1 MAQPLPRP
9 GNSPVPLD
17 QPLYNAS
24 FGQAVKRFFTKYA
37 TFSGR
42 ASLSEYWWAALFNAL
57 VSIVASILIAISIVA
72 TGGQQLAQETDPENW
87 RPSVLTVTLM
97 VLFAAYGLAVLIP
110 SIAVAVR
117 RLHDAN
123 YSGWFYLLSL
133 VPGVGGLIVLIFML
147 LPTHPQGAR
156 FDSRPAYPPAHPT
169 AM

>member
-1 MAQPLPRP
+1 MATPLPRT

-37 TFSGR
+37 TFRGR

-57 VSIVASILIAISIVA
+57 VAIVASILLAISIAA
-72 TGGQQLAQETDPENW
+72 TAGQQMQQQADPETW
-87 RPSVLTVTLM
+87 RPAPLTV
-97 VLFAAYGLAVLIP
+97 VLIVLLSAYALAVLIP

-133 VPGVGGLIVLIFML
+133 VPGVGGLIILIFMV
-147 LPTHPQGAR
+147 LPTQPQGAR
-156 FDSRPAYPPAHPT
+156 FDARPRPPQP
-169 AM
+169 M

>member
-1 MAQPLPRP
+1 MATPLPRS

-37 TFSGR
+37 TFRGR

-57 VSIVASILIAISIVA
+57 VAIVASILLAISFFA
-72 TGGQQLAQETDPENW
+72 TAGQRIEQQADPESW
-87 RPSVLTVTLM
+87 RPSPLTV
-97 VLFAAYGLAVLIP
+97 VLIVLLSAYALAVLIP
-110 SIAVAVR
+110 SIAVAVH

-133 VPGVGGLIVLIFML
+133 VPGIGGLVILIFMV
-147 LPTHPQGAR
+147 LPSHPQGAR
-156 FDSRPAYPPAHPT
+156 FDAPPRPQPP
-169 AM
+169 M

>member
-1 MAQPLPRP
+1 MATPLPRT

-42 ASLSEYWWAALFNAL
+42 ASRSEYWWAALFNAL
-57 VSIVASILIAISIVA
+57 VAIVGSILLAISIA
-72 TGGQQLAQETDPENW
+72 ASAGRQMQQQAAPEEW
-87 RPSVLTVTLM
+87 RPAPLTV
-97 VLFAAYGLAVLIP
+97 VLIVLLSAYALAVLIP

-147 LPTHPQGAR
+147 LPTNPQGAR
-156 FDSRPAYPPAHPT
+156 FDARPRSPQPL
-169 AM
+169 

>member
-1 MAQPLPRP
+1 MATPLPRT

-37 TFSGR
+37 TFRGR

-57 VSIVASILIAISIVA
+57 VAIVASILLAISIAA
-72 TGGQQLAQETDPENW
+72 TAGQQMQQQTDPETW
-87 RPSVLTVTLM
+87 RPAPLTV
-97 VLFAAYGLAVLIP
+97 VLIVLLSAYALAVLIP

-133 VPGVGGLIVLIFML
+133 VPGVGGLIILIFMV
-147 LPTHPQGAR
+147 LPTQPQGAR
-156 FDSRPAYPPAHPT
+156 FDARPRPPQP
-169 AM
+169 M